1 MEITKKR
8 RQRHWRQTDLE
19 HKTLK
24 SGHNIPWKQ
33 QTCLRFWKFQ
43 IIVNVTEEENIQ
55 PSWKG
60 NRQQQAVSNKTTLLW
75 VFKEWRLKLLWR
87 FLHLPLPMVPASL
100 LKTIYLKEREKEF
113 FTCVVKIQN
122 SLFMS
127 FGRLKISHFK
137 KQTHLISAHNS
148 RQSGHP
154 LWHNHSHLTTTS
166 NQVHTQKRGIFQVL
180 LSVIYCHLEN
190 GRTCNGPNNYTTKTT
205 NNIILYLHTN

>member
-1 MEITKKR
+1 
-8 RQRHWRQTDLE
+8 
-19 HKTLK
+19 
-24 SGHNIPWKQ
+24 
-33 QTCLRFWKFQ
+33 
-43 IIVNVTEEENIQ
+43 
-55 PSWKG
+55 
-60 NRQQQAVSNKTTLLW
+60 
-75 VFKEWRLKLLWR
+75 
-87 FLHLPLPMVPASL
+87 MVPASL

-137 KQTHLISAHNS
+137 KQTSDQCSQLKTIWSS
-148 RQSGHP
+148 FVTQSQSPDNNLQPG
-154 LWHNHSHLTTTS
+154 SH
-166 NQVHTQKRGIFQVL
+166 KKGGIFQVL

>member
-127 FGRLKISHFK
+127 FGRLKISHLK
-137 KQTHLISAHNS
+137 NKHIWSV
-148 RQSGHP
+148 
-154 LWHNHSHLTTTS
+154 LTTQDNLVILCDTITVTWQQPPTRFTHKKGAFFRFCS
-166 NQVHTQKRGIFQVL
+166 
-180 LSVIYCHLEN
+180 LSFTVI
-190 GRTCNGPNNYTTKTT
+190 
-205 NNIILYLHTN
+205 